1 MKNNLKIKK
10 GFTLVE
16 MLIAVGL
23 FTLIASISLGAIL
36 NIFDAN
42 RRNQSSKTVVDN
54 LNFSIENM
62 ARTVR
67 FGTNY
72 HCGST
77 GDLATARNCS
87 TGDNILAVNFESK
100 TVVYVLRYDLIYEYD
115 IKTDKIRKLALPF
128 ENYDLEGDVIRKSPD
143 GTKVASCGRRG
154 IRVFDLIDN
163 KEIVSIPA
171 RNVDGLLGGVDE
183 FTVPPEKD
191 PETLFQWTSNTTLVY
206 PIYAQEG
213 ESVPPYH
220 FKESKIIRLP

>member
-1 MKNNLKIKK
+1 MINFALVIIGIALLPIQVSAISQVYYSTVTIERISSAPLQHKLAGAAPKENKVLIENIEKTFPFSEKGLEDLKMV
-10 GFTLVE
+10 GEESFH
-16 MLIAVGL
+16 GL
-23 FTLIASISLGAIL
+23 FPT
-36 NIFDAN
+36 IFSFAPEQQ
-42 RRNQSSKTVVDN
+42 R
-54 LNFSIENM
+54 
-62 ARTVR
+62 
-67 FGTNY
+67 
-72 HCGST
+72 
-77 GDLATARNCS
+77 
-87 TGDNILAVNFESK
+87 
-100 TVVYVLRYDLIYEYD
+100 VYILRYDLIYEYD